1 MIHREIVSRLASAPS
16 VLVDFCAAP
25 GGKTTAA
32 IDALPDGSVVI
43 ANEFESSRVGALKE
57 NLTKWGYPHVAIT
70 NSPTDA
76 FRALS
81 GQVDIAGG
89 CALFR

>member
-43 ANEFESSRVGALKE
+43 ANEFESRGSGREREPYQMGISACRDNKFSYRCFP
-57 NLTKWGYPHVAIT
+57 G
-70 NSPTDA
+70 A
-76 FRALS
+76 FRA
-81 GQVDIAGG
+81 G
-89 CALFR
+89 